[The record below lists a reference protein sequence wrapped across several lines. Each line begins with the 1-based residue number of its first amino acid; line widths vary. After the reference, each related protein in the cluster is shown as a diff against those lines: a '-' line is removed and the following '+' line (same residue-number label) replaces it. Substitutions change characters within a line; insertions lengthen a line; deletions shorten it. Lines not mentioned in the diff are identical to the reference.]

1 MKLLIP
7 LIALL
12 AAAPQAPALAQ
23 SKAKANSQP
32 RVTQLLRD
40 HISLYDASGQLI
52 RKAPKNEVT
61 TPLPVLHV
69 NQATGQPAVT
79 WKGATVYLR
88 NSEIL
93 TENLAGPCAEVGSA
107 ARPSSRA
114 IAASEGVGAGLGT
127 TGQRCV
133 QAR

>member
-1 MKLLIP
+1 M
-7 LIALL
+7 
-12 AAAPQAPALAQ
+12 
-23 SKAKANSQP
+23 
-32 RVTQLLRD
+32 TQLLRD
-40 HISLYDASGQLI
+40 HISLYDASGTLI
-52 RKAPKNEVT
+52 RKAPKGEVK

-69 NQATGQPAVT
+69 NQATGQPAVI

-93 TENLAGPCAEVGSA
+93 TENLAGACAEVGNA

-114 IAASEGVGAGLGT
+114 ITASEGVGSGLGT